1 MLQELQDII
10 NGISAEVGVP
20 TSLTDTR
27 LNSIVFGPHED
38 AEIDSVRRRALLL
51 RSTPEWV
58 REWFGRHDIDKATAP
73 VRIPA
78 DPEREL
84 ASRVVVPAR
93 WASTT
98 CGYICL
104 LDVRQ
109 ELDET
114 RMDAVM
120 EAAAQVGRILY
131 LDQQARHSDAD
142 LLRDLVRGSAAVR
155 GKAADRLS
163 EQGRFPVGWPVV
175 VIFLRPVRGGFGTD
189 ALTHWLWRD
198 HGGLSRGALRCLDAE
213 GAVVLTAVPPT
224 ADPGHTERIIDHLL
238 ADARDLPELV
248 VGIGDPQSDLHDA
261 HLSYE
266 HAQLAARAAT
276 VWPAT
281 GPVCSWDR
289 LGALRV
295 LISTPDHLLRDL
307 MDPRVALL
315 KQARPSQPNLIDT
328 LETYLDSGCDNQATA
343 ARLHVH
349 RGTVY
354 YRLEKAACLSGMDL
368 SDGLDRLALHLGIKL
383 LRLIDSKADRAQSL

>member
-1 MLQELQDII
+1 MLQELQDVI
-10 NGISAEVGVP
+10 NDISAEVGVP

-27 LNSIVFGPHED
+27 LNSLVFGPHDD
-38 AEIDSVRRRALLL
+38 AEIDSVRRQALLL

-58 REWFGRHDIDKATAP
+58 REWFGRYGIDTATAP

-78 DPEREL
+78 DPDREL

-104 LDVRQ
+104 LDVRH

-114 RMDAVM
+114 RMDAVL
-120 EAAAQVGRILY
+120 EAAAEVGRVLY

-142 LLRDLVRGSAAVR
+142 LLGDLVRGSVAVR

-163 EQGRFPVGWPVV
+163 EQGRFPVGWPVAV
-175 VIFLRPVRGGFGTD
+175 VFLRPVGRGAGTD
-189 ALTHWLWRD
+189 ALEHWLWRD
-198 HGGLSRGALRCLDAE
+198 HGGLPRGALRCLDAE
-213 GAVVLTAVPPT
+213 GAVILAAVPPT
-224 ADPGHTERIIDHLL
+224 AEPGHTERIIDHLL
-238 ADARDLPELV
+238 AGGDDLPELV
-248 VGIGDPQSDLHDA
+248 VGIGDPQTDLHDA

-266 HAQLAARAAT
+266 HAQLAARAAR
-276 VWPAT
+276 VWPET
-281 GPVCSWDR
+281 GPVCSWDL

-295 LISTPDHLLRDL
+295 LIGTPDHLLRDL

-315 KQARPSQPNLIDT
+315 KEAQPSQASLIDT
-328 LETYLDSGCDNQATA
+328 LETYLDSGCDNQTTA

-354 YRLEKAACLSGMDL
+354 YRLEKAASLCGMDL

-383 LRLIDSKADRAQSL
+383 LRLIESKAD

>member
-1 MLQELQDII
+1 MLQELQDVI
-10 NGISAEVGVP
+10 NDISAEVGVP

-38 AEIDSVRRRALLL
+38 TGIDSVRRQALLL

-58 REWFGRHDIDKATAP
+58 REWFGRYGIDKAVGP

-78 DPEREL
+78 DPERGL

-93 WASTT
+93 YASTT

-104 LDVRQ
+104 LDVHH

-114 RMDAVM
+114 RLSTVVD
-120 EAAAQVGRILY
+120 AAQELGRVLY
-131 LDQQARHSDAD
+131 LDQQARYSDAD
-142 LLRDLVRGSAAVR
+142 LLADLVRGSAAVR
-155 GKAADRLS
+155 GKAAARLS
-163 EQGRFPVGWPVV
+163 EQGRFPVGWPITVL
-175 VIFLRPVRGGFGTD
+175 FLRPLGGATSGMD
-189 ALTHWLWRD
+189 ALEHWLWRD
-198 HGGLSRGALRCLDAE
+198 HGALPRGALRCLDPE
-213 GAVVLTAVPPT
+213 GAVILAPVPPT
-224 ADPGHTERIIDHLL
+224 AVPAHAQRIVDHLL
-238 ADARDLPELV
+238 AGNHDLPELI
-248 VGIGDPQSDLHDA
+248 VGIGDAQSDLHDA

-266 HAQLAARAAT
+266 HAHLAARAAM
-276 VWPAT
+276 VWPET

-295 LISTPDHLLRDL
+295 LIGTPGHVLRYL

-315 KQARPSQPNLIDT
+315 IEGQPSHAGLIDT

-354 YRLEKAACLSGMDL
+354 YRLEKAAALCGMDL

-383 LRLIDSKADRAQSL
+383 LRLLESKAD

>member
-1 MLQELQDII
+1 MLQELQDVI

-27 LNSIVFGPHED
+27 LNSLVFGPHDD
-38 AEIDSVRRRALLL
+38 AEIDSVRRQALLL

-58 REWFGRHDIDKATAP
+58 REWFGRYSIPTATAP

-104 LDVRQ
+104 LDVHQ

-114 RMDAVM
+114 RMTAVV
-120 EAAAQVGRILY
+120 EAAAEVGRVLY
-131 LDQQARHSDAD
+131 LHQQARRSDAD
-142 LLRDLVRGSAAVR
+142 LLVDLVRGSAAVR
-155 GKAADRLS
+155 GKAVDRLS
-163 EQGRFPVGWPVV
+163 EQGRFPVGWPVAV
-175 VIFLRPVRGGFGTD
+175 VFLRPVGGGAGTD
-189 ALTHWLWRD
+189 ALEHWLWRD
-198 HGGLSRGALRCLDAE
+198 HGGLSRRALRCLDAE
-213 GAVVLTAVPPT
+213 GAVILAAVPPT
-224 ADPGHTERIIDHLL
+224 AESGHKERIVDHLL
-238 ADARDLPELV
+238 TGGDDLPEFV
-248 VGIGDPQSDLHDA
+248 IGIGDPQSDLHDA

-266 HAQLAARAAT
+266 HARLAARAAT
-276 VWPAT
+276 VWPET

-295 LISTPDHLLRDL
+295 LIGTPDHLLRDL

-315 KQARPSQPNLIDT
+315 AEAQSSQASLIDT
-328 LETYLDSGCDNQATA
+328 LETYLDSGCDNQTTA

-354 YRLEKAACLSGMDL
+354 YRLEKAASLCGMDL

-383 LRLIDSKADRAQSL
+383 LRLIESKAG